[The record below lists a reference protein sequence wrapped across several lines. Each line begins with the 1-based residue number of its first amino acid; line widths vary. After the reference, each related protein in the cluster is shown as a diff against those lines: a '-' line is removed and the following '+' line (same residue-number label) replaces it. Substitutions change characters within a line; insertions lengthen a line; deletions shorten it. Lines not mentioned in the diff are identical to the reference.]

1 MLKRKIFNFTVLTML
16 YAVIIYLSFLCGE
29 RLGTSWGIA
38 LCLSGVALITFE
50 AFSLSEWLW

>member
-16 YAVIIYLSFLCGE
+16 YAAVIYLGFLCGE
-29 RLGTSWGIA
+29 RMGTNW
-38 LCLSGVALITFE
+38 GVAFCLAGISLVTFE